1 MVGLRSNAPLHNR
14 LHLTKHDMLAIQ
26 AKNLTKTY
34 RCYPR
39 RTDIIKEL
47 LCLNTKP
54 FHSTRTALEDV
65 SFEILKGESVGVM
78 GSNGAGKSTLLK
90 LLAGLSRP
98 TSGVFEVKGRV
109 AALLELGTG
118 FHQDYSGAENIRI
131 NGMLLGLSRRAVEQ
145 KFDAIIDF
153 AELAHV
159 IDQPLRTYSTGMQA
173 RLAFAIATALEP
185 DILLIDEVLAV
196 GDASFVNKCIQFLQR
211 FLSNGGTALL
221 VSHNSFLLSR
231 LCQRILWIEQGKLIQ
246 HGEAQA
252 VCRAY
257 DLYVREHDRAKQKG
271 NTQSQGSLR
280 WGSGE
285 IRIHSVALLDSKE
298 QGQSSYF
305 TGEKMIVRLNYET
318 TGAYENPSVYV
329 LVTRAD
335 GLLVTSCFSGEAAV
349 ELGTFHKTGSVDVIF
364 DPLLL
369 GDGAY
374 WISAGIFPK
383 KDGPESIYRLDPYD
397 YHECVCEL
405 TVKRQV
411 RPLQTVCDH
420 PVRWSHERVL

>member
-1 MVGLRSNAPLHNR
+1 
-14 LHLTKHDMLAIQ
+14 MLAIQ
-26 AKNLTKTY
+26 AKNLTKMY

-39 RTDIIKEL
+39 RTDILKEIV
-47 LCLNTKP
+47 CLNTRQW
-54 FHSTRTALEDV
+54 HSVRTALEDV
-65 SFEILKGESVGVM
+65 SFEIPRGESVGVM

-98 TSGVFEVKGRV
+98 TGGTCELRGRV

-118 FHQDYSGAENIRI
+118 FHPDYSGRENIRV
-131 NGMLLGLSRRAVEQ
+131 NGMLLGLSRREVER
-145 KFDAIIDF
+145 KFDAIVDF

-211 FLSNGGTALL
+211 FLSSGGTALL
-221 VSHNSFLLSR
+221 VSHNSFLLGR
-231 LCQRILWIEQGKLIQ
+231 LCQRILWIEQGKLVQ
-246 HGEAQA
+246 FGEAQA

-257 DLYVREHDRAKQKG
+257 DLYVRERDRVRQKG
-271 NTQSQGSLR
+271 GPQSVGGLR

-285 IRIHSVALLDSKE
+285 VRIQSVTLLDGAM
-298 QGQSSYF
+298 QPQSAYF
-305 TGEKMIVRLNYET
+305 TGEKMVIRLNYVA
-318 TGAYENPSVYV
+318 TGVQENPSVYV
-329 LVTRAD
+329 LITRAD
-335 GLLVTSCFSGEAAV
+335 GLLVTSCFSGEAGV
-349 ELGTFHKTGSVDVIF
+349 ELGAFRAAGSVDVIF

-369 GDGAY
+369 GDGSY
-374 WISAGIFPK
+374 WVSVGIFPK
-383 KDGPESIYRLDPYD
+383 KDGAESIYRLDPYD
-397 YHECVCEL
+397 YHECICEL
-405 TVKRQV
+405 TVKRPV

-420 PVRWSHERVL
+420 PVRWFHESSGDAEALQREG